1 MRKKSIQLLFLLG
14 LLVSLGV
21 LVFSIFPVTAA
32 IVSLSQ
38 EETTRWGGVYRRPLA
53 ANPSSLDPA
62 RTADIYAYT
71 VINQIFDGLVQFDSH
86 LNPVPAIAG
95 FWEASLDGLVW
106 TFYLRQDVKF
116 HNGQEVTADD
126 FVYSFTRILD
136 PGIQSPVAELFQY
149 IQGAEEFRTGK
160 AQRVKGLKALDRYR
174 LQISLEEPYTPLLSI
189 LAVANAKVVPQKE
202 VEKKGSQ
209 FSLHPVGSGSF
220 VLQHWEQ
227 GKEIVLQA
235 HKDYYEGRPF
245 LDQIIFKVGKKDLE
259 GFHDFLNG
267 ELEESPVPS
276 TKATEVQ
283 ENDRYL
289 PYIHL
294 RKPTL
299 HLLYIGFNT
308 RQEPFTNKK
317 IRQAFNYAI
326 DKEVIVREI
335 RKNDSIVAHRIL
347 PPGMPGYNPELAG
360 YYYSPQRAKELLA
373 EAGYPEGN
381 GLPVIDLWYGP
392 QEENTR
398 KELEAYRRY
407 LADLGVVIEIH
418 QAPDWPTLR
427 NLLQEGKLSM
437 FRLAWYA
444 DIPDPDNFLF
454 PLLFSQSKM
463 NRTFYHNLKVDELL
477 RKARREINYT
487 KRIEIYREVEKIAL
501 EDAPWISQHHKTFE
515 YLYQPYVRGV
525 EVNALGA
532 PYVPMKKIWLD
543 KEEQRAKREN

>member
-1 MRKKSIQLLFLLG
+1 MRKKSIQLLFLLRP
-14 LLVSLGV
+14 LVPLGA
-21 LVFSIFPVTAA
+21 LVFFIFPVTAA
-32 IVSLSQ
+32 NISSNQ
-38 EETTRWGGVYRRPLA
+38 EETIHWGGIYRRPLA
-53 ANPSSLDPA
+53 ANPFSLDPA

-71 VINQIFDGLVQFDSH
+71 VINQIFDGLVQFDGH

-106 TFYLRQDVKF
+106 TFYLRKDVKF

-160 AQRVKGLKALDRYR
+160 AQRVEGLKALDRHR
-174 LQISLEEPYTPLLSI
+174 LQISLEEPYTPFLSI
-189 LAVANAKVVPQKE
+189 LAMANAKVVPQKE

-209 FSLHPVGSGSF
+209 FSLHPVGSGPF

-227 GKEIVLQA
+227 GKEIILQA
-235 HKDYYEGRPF
+235 HKDYYEGSPF

-276 TKATEVQ
+276 TKATEIR

-289 PYIHL
+289 PYTHL
-294 RKPTL
+294 RKPIL

-317 IRQAFNYAI
+317 VRQAFNYAI
-326 DKEVIVREI
+326 DKEAIVREI
-335 RKNDSIVAHRIL
+335 RKNDGIVAHGIL
-347 PPGMPGYNPELAG
+347 PPGMPGYNPELAS

-463 NRTFYHNLKVDELL
+463 NRTFYQNLKVNELL
-477 RKARREINYT
+477 QKARSEVNYT

-543 KEEQRAKREN
+543 KEE